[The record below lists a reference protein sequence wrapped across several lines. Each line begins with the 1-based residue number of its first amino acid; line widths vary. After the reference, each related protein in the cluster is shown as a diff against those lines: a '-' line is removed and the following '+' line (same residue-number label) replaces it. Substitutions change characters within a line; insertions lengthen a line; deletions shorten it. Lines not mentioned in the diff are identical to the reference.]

1 MLRIAQ
7 TPRALLQL
15 LTTVILL
22 TPLPL
27 HVAAKPQPHPSEQAG
42 FTFNEL
48 FARYDCAGT
57 TCGYTGQYC
66 CGDGE
71 ACYTDAANVA
81 TCTANAGAGQAAIT
95 SNGNGGYWQYYTS
108 TYVETDLV
116 TRTTVM
122 SSYVGGGGAA
132 SQPTAAS
139 GGGSLGCNFALNE
152 SPCNDICC
160 ASGQYCSNPGAA
172 QGQCVAAAGGGSSG
186 YYSTYAGMTSTNGAT
201 AGAPIR
207 PTTSAGKTITTTSG
221 PTTTVPFV
229 TPVATGANITLTE
242 DQMDG
247 GGGLSG
253 GAIAGIVIG
262 VLIGL
267 FLLFLLIACCCFK
280 ALLDTFLAC
289 FGCGRKKRRSR
300 VEVEEYERHSHH
312 SRHGGA
318 GGAGRT
324 WYGAAAKPTRVD
336 RRDSH
341 KKKELLGVGAGLAAL
356 WAVLGLKRKHDGRKN
371 DEKYS
376 EYSYSSDYYT
386 SASKFC
392 PPTTTALERGNGF
405 TDF

>member
-1 MLRIAQ
+1 MLRFDQ

-15 LTTVILL
+15 LTILLL
-22 TPLPL
+22 TPQQIT
-27 HVAAKPQPHPSEQAG
+27 AKPQPHPSEQAG

-66 CGDGE
+66 CGSGE
-71 ACYTDAANVA
+71 ACITNAANQA
-81 TCTANAGAGQAAIT
+81 LCTANGGGSGGGAAAIT
-95 SNGNGGYWQYYTS
+95 SSGSGSGYWEYYTS

-122 SSYVGGGGAA
+122 SSYVGSSGAA
-132 SQPTAAS
+132 PTKAS
-139 GGGSLGCNFALNE
+139 GGGDLGCNYALNE
-152 SPCNDICC
+152 QPCNDICC
-160 ASGQYCSNPGAA
+160 ASGQYCGNPGEST
-172 QGQCVAAAGGGSSG
+172 GQCVAAAGGGSSG
-186 YYSTYAGMTSTNGAT
+186 YYSTYPTGVTVTAGAGAT

-207 PTTSAGKTITTTSG
+207 PTTSAGKTVTTTSG

-229 TPVATGANITLTE
+229 SPVATGANITLTE
-242 DQMDG
+242 DQMSG

-262 VLIGL
+262 VIAGLI
-267 FLLFLLIACCCFK
+267 LLCLLIACCCFK
-280 ALLDTFLAC
+280 ALFDTILAC
-289 FGCGRKKRRSR
+289 FGCRKKRRSR
-300 VEVEEYERHSHH
+300 VEVDEYERHSHH
-312 SRHGGA
+312 RHGSG

-324 WYGAAAKPTRVD
+324 WYGAAAKPSRVD

-341 KKKELLGVGAGLAAL
+341 HHSKKKELLGVGAGLAAL

-386 SASKFC
+386 SAS
-392 PPTTTALERGNGF
+392 EYS
-405 TDF
+405 